1 MGPMSNVALANATF
15 RCDEAGAS
23 WLIRQF
29 CCSWSMAGNQCAC
42 MADPPYLAG

>member
-29 CCSWSMAGNQCAC
+29 CCSWSGNQCAC
-42 MADPPYLAG
+42 MADPPCDLAG